1 MVNSCITL
9 TTTKKNQLS
18 VSDYYAKMSHFDNEL
33 AASDNPL
40 HDDELFAY
48 LLASLDKDFNLVF
61 TAMVARVDPIT
72 LSGLYA
78 QFLSFEHHTNLH
90 AHNSWGGG
98 GGGIIGHGYVSWSR
112 FLWWSGVWRFN
123 PWLCPW
129 PWVRSRPLWRL
140 LQPVHQVDWHQQ
152 RLLIASL
159 VPVVLEDRSLWQD
172 LLVQGGLLYRAV

>member
-61 TAMVARVDPIT
+61 MAMVARVDPIT
-72 LSGLYA
+72 LSELYA
-78 QFLSFEHHTNLH
+78 QLLSFEHHTNLQ

-98 GGGIIGHGYVSWSR
+98 GEGASSAMATSHGRDSSGGGGYGGSTRGSARGRGCDHGPYGDFSNQFTKSTGTNNG
-112 FLWWSGVWRFN
+112 SSSH
-123 PWLCPW
+123 P
-129 PWVRSRPLWRL
+129 
-140 LQPVHQVDWHQQ
+140 
-152 RLLIASL
+152 
-159 VPVVLEDRSLWQD
+159 
-172 LLVQGGLLYRAV
+172 

>member
-98 GGGIIGHGYVSWSR
+98 GGGHR
-112 FLWWSGVWRFN
+112 R
-123 PWLCPW
+123 PWLRL
-129 PWVRSRPLWRL
+129 VVAIPLVVGGMAV
-140 LQPVHQVDWHQQ
+140 QPVALPVAVGAITAPVATSPTSSPS
-152 RLLIASL
+152 RLAPTTAPHHIPSASC
-159 VPVVLEDRSLWQD
+159 
-172 LLVQGGLLYRAV
+172 A

>member
-18 VSDYYAKMSHFDNEL
+18 VCDYYAKMSHFDNEL

-72 LSGLYA
+72 LSELYA
-78 QFLSFEHHTNLH
+78 QLLSFEHHTNLQ

-98 GGGIIGHGYVSWSR
+98 GGHR
-112 FLWWSGVWRFN
+112 R
-123 PWLCPW
+123 PWLRLM
-129 PWVRSRPLWRL
+129 VAIPLVVGGMAV
-140 LQPVHQVDWHQQ
+140 QPVALPVAVGAITAPMATSPTSSPS
-152 RLLIASL
+152 RLAPTTTPHRIPSASC
-159 VPVVLEDRSLWQD
+159 
-172 LLVQGGLLYRAV
+172 A